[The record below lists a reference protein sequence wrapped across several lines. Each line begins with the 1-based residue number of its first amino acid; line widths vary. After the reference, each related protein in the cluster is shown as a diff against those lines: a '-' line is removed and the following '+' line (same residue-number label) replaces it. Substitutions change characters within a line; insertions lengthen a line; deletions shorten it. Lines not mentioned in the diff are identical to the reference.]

1 MKSRMGKKGK
11 KSRRGAAQLRDPW
24 AGTRL
29 QGTPEGERYESIF
42 ESLRE
47 NAHRDGAARADGL
60 LVAQQYLRLD
70 DDTSKPA
77 LPLTAPELYWRE
89 VERRAKWLDARPIRS
104 WEALS
109 AADRQPWIET
119 SAAGSELY
127 AAQVA
132 FCAKSG
138 SELLGEH
145 FIDLC
150 TKPPLTR
157 WIVQMKEGA
166 YDVSGGDKDATTY
179 VTAVEGD
186 RAWDPNKGDVVICV
200 KLSLREVRA
209 RACGDKRAAKKAAK
223 RNYTPIAAGEEPED
237 SMFLFGN
244 GRVLTQSDMD
254 TINMHSIAHEGDEF
268 ILQYI
273 RRMVLSRFRS
283 GGLPGA
289 IRALRKWP
297 RVKPHW
303 ARIRRRICH
312 CCNEEADLSEPR
324 YLVCS
329 GCGEARYCSEACQRA
344 HWAEHQKEC
353 PAGRSG

>member
-1 MKSRMGKKGK
+1 MGKKGK
-11 KSRRGAAQLRDPW
+11 RSRRGGPTGAAQRRDLRD
-24 AGTRL
+24 
-29 QGTPEGERYESIF
+29 ER
-42 ESLRE
+42 
-47 NAHRDGAARADGL
+47 ATGL
-60 LVAQQYLRLD
+60 NLAQQYLSLD

-77 LPLTAPELYWRE
+77 HPPTAPELYWRD
-89 VERRAKWLDARPIRS
+89 VERRAKWLDARPVRS

-109 AADRQPWIET
+109 AAAQEYWLRE
-119 SAAGSELY
+119 SAADVERY
-127 AAQVA
+127 AAQIA

-138 SELLGEH
+138 SELLGAQ

-150 TKPPLTR
+150 AEPPLTR
-157 WIVQMKEGA
+157 WIVQMVEGA
-166 YDVSGGDKDATTY
+166 YDVSGGDKDSNTYLTY
-179 VTAVEGD
+179 V
-186 RAWDPNKGDVVICV
+186 KGDAYDDPDKGPFLVGV

-223 RNYTPIAAGEEPED
+223 RSYTPVAPGEEPED
-237 SMFLFGN
+237 YLFLFGN

-254 TINMHSIAHEGDEF
+254 TINMHSVAYEGDEF
-268 ILQYI
+268 IRQYI
-273 RRMVLSRFRS
+273 RRMVISRFRS

-312 CCNEEADLSEPR
+312 CCYKEADLSEPR

-344 HWAEHQKEC
+344 SWPNHQKDC
-353 PAGRSG
+353 PAGRIQ